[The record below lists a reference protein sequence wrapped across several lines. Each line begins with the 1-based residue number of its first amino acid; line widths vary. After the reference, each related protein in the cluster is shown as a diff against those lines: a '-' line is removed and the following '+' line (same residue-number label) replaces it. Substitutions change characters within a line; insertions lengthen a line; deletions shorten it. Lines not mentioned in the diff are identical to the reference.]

1 MAGVT
6 ATIDLSIKAKQTGA
20 AHRGA
25 APSIVQDAS
34 KSFEFSAG
42 TAATSQANVLYSET
56 RTLAASAAEDL
67 DLAGVLADA
76 LGATITAAE
85 IVAIYIAAA
94 SGNTN
99 DVQVTRP
106 AANGVPAVPRGR
118 RWLRAWSG
126 RFRIAAD
133 EQEGRW
139 QSWPR
144 TADLAAYR
152 STAAQARAS
161 TYDIVV
167 IGRTVAAYNRRKQ
180 MPYDI
185 EDHRKRALS

>member
-42 TAATSQANVLYSET
+42 TAATGQSNVLFSDT
-56 RTLAASAAEDL
+56 RTLSASSGEDL

-76 LGATITAAE
+76 LGSTITAAE

-99 DVQVTRP
+99 DVQLTRP
-106 AANGVPAVPRGR
+106 AANGVPAFLAAGDGCGDWPGR
-118 RWLRAWSG
+118 RLP
-126 RFRIAAD
+126 AD
-133 EQEGRW
+133 E
-139 QSWPR
+139 
-144 TADLAAYR
+144 
-152 STAAQARAS
+152 QARAS
-161 TYDIVV
+161 QSWLSTGDLLHVLNGGAGTSVEYDVV
-167 IGRTVAAYNRRKQ
+167 IIGRTVAA
-180 MPYDI
+180 
-185 EDHRKRALS
+185 

>member
-42 TAATSQANVLYSET
+42 TAAISQANLLYFET
-56 RTLAASAAEDL
+56 RSLAASTGEDL
-67 DLAGVLADA
+67 DLAGSLADP

-106 AANGVPAVPRGR
+106 AANGVPA
-118 RWLRAWSG
+118 
-126 RFRIAAD
+126 F
-133 EQEGRW
+133 
-139 QSWPR
+139 
-144 TADLAAYR
+144 LAAGDGLAIGPGDAFLLTNKKGIAVVAGTGDLLHVLNGGAGT
-152 STAAQARAS
+152 SVE
-161 TYDIVV
+161 YDVV
-167 IGRTVAAYNRRKQ
+167 IIGRTVAA
-180 MPYDI
+180 
-185 EDHRKRALS
+185 